1 MAPFR
6 RSSLLPLWLLL
17 TASCAAAAM
26 PPTKVSERLV
36 MPPTPGYVALTESV
50 NPNGSRVM
58 QMVPTHQSAQNWTDM
73 LSIHQVLD
81 PSGQVPAPR
90 QFLAP
95 IEAGWLKACPG
106 STSTWL
112 REGEEDGHRFALLM
126 LTCPNNPATG
136 KPEHAW
142 LKGLQGAYSH
152 YVVQKAFRYVP
163 QREQTLEWMA
173 WLRGTGLC
181 RPRADGQCQT
191 SVSAT
196 PAR

>member
-73 LSIHQVLD
+73 LKGETIGISDYEHDLD
-81 PSGQVPAPR
+81 DPVKRNS
-90 QFLAP
+90 
-95 IEAGWLKACPG
+95 
-106 STSTWL
+106 
-112 REGEEDGHRFALLM
+112 
-126 LTCPNNPATG
+126 
-136 KPEHAW
+136 
-142 LKGLQGAYSH
+142 
-152 YVVQKAFRYVP
+152 
-163 QREQTLEWMA
+163 
-173 WLRGTGLC
+173 
-181 RPRADGQCQT
+181 
-191 SVSAT
+191 
-196 PAR
+196 